1 MCFTLRLHMSAAP
14 PRGGLTQ
21 ALGRVESMNRSSRTH
36 RSRTIYAA
44 AVIGVI
50 LLGLASRTYPW
61 IFPAF
66 LQKYPGDA
74 LWALMV
80 LLILGFVWPK
90 LPATWLAIFALVV
103 SFTVEF
109 GQLYRPMWLTAV
121 RETTLGHLVLG
132 STFNPIDLVAY
143 AIGVC
148 IGFIVV
154 SILQHRSAA

>member
-1 MCFTLRLHMSAAP
+1 
-14 PRGGLTQ
+14 
-21 ALGRVESMNRSSRTH
+21 MNRSSRIN

-50 LLGLASRTYPW
+50 LIGLASCTYPW

-66 LQKYPGDA
+66 LEKYPGDA
-74 LWALMV
+74 LWALMI

-90 LPATWLAIFALVV
+90 LSATWLAILTLVV

-109 GQLYRPMWLTAV
+109 GQLYQPMWLTAV
-121 RETTLGHLVLG
+121 RETTIGHLVLG

-148 IGFIVV
+148 IGLIVI
-154 SILQHRSAA
+154 SILERRPAA